1 MIPLQKQYYI
11 QFRQLIADK
20 SIPALKKETDFTP
33 SHALYN
39 ILSNL
44 NYIK

>member
-20 SIPALKKETDFTP
+20 SIPALKKEQISPPATHFTIYFQI
-33 SHALYN
+33 S
-39 ILSNL
+39 I
-44 NYIK
+44 I